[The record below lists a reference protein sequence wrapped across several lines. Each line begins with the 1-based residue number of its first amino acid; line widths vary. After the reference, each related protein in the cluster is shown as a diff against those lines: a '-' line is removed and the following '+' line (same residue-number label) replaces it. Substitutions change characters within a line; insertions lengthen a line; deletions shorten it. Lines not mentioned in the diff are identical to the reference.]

1 MTRNEFEL
9 KSKLNYQGQQLYH
22 FDSLLSKDGLSKLN
36 VDLKGVQTKVNVNP
50 YSLPQ
55 SASLEVSS
63 DGYHHKSNVEF
74 VPKTSFA
81 LKSDTK
87 RNARNV
93 FAVSL

>member
-1 MTRNEFEL
+1 MTRNQYEL
-9 KSKLNYQGQQLYH
+9 KSELNSGGQQLYN
-22 FDSLLSKDGLSKLN
+22 FDSVLSKNGLSKLN
-36 VDLKGVQTKVNVNP
+36 FDLKGVQTKFNVNP

-55 SASLEVSS
+55 LASVEVSS

-87 RNARNV
+87 RNARNI